1 MNTVHVFSALAL
13 LLPSASFNALAAGTT
28 KEACP
33 ESVRIT
39 FLDIAVPPMYNGSGI
54 EFANPP
60 GYLVDWVRSAVAQTG
75 CPVQPELVRR
85 PVKRAYQELEHGET
99 DILATVPNTPDR
111 IGQGEFPRFKG
122 EVDERMAYYVTGLSL
137 WARKGDNTVRWDG
150 KTLSGPAG
158 FKVGV
163 VQGSQAETIAQK
175 QGWNLEGGTNGP
187 NIIEKLLAGRMALAV
202 APDAVVAGLPDDIEA
217 QLERLTP
224 ALVQTYVHSVANK
237 AFYARYPEFMA
248 RYWSALCKASRS
260 EKALPEQKRLQA
272 CR

>member
-1 MNTVHVFSALAL
+1 MKIAHVVSTL
-13 LLPSASFNALAAGTT
+13 LLSSACAGVLAAGLP

-39 FLDIAVPPMYNGSGI
+39 FLDIAVPPLYNGSGI

-60 GYLVDWVRSAVAQTG
+60 GYLVDWVRAAVAQTG

-99 DILATVPNTPDR
+99 DILATVPNTPER
-111 IGQGEFPRFKG
+111 IAQGEFPRFKG

-137 WARKGDNTVRWDG
+137 WVRKAERHAVRWDG
-150 KTLSGPAG
+150 KALSGPAG

-175 QGWNLEGGTNGP
+175 LGWNLEGGINGP
-187 NIIEKLLAGRMALAV
+187 NIIEKLLAGRMAVAV
-202 APDAVVAGLPDDIEA
+202 APDAVVAGLPDGQED
-217 QLERLTP
+217 QLERLAP
-224 ALVQTYVHSVANK
+224 ALTQTYVHSVANK
-237 AFYARYPEFMA
+237 GFYARYPEFMA
-248 RYWSALCKASRS
+248 RYWSALCKASRA
-260 EKALPEQKRLQA
+260 EKALPEQKRLQP